1 MKLITK
7 GAVAAVSA
15 AALVSIAPAAHA
27 SSTTTLRSGDVDT
40 SDTRAN
46 GHVEFLK
53 DGLHVWTDGNGDTGA
68 NGNNGTWN
76 TDKAAGYFAFDDTL
90 ASVAAG
96 AAPSMAWYGTS
107 GSCVSGAEPGLQL
120 AFDKDGDGTWDGFL
134 VGEKVYG
141 GDWWGSN
148 ANLQNDPNSP
158 TVGGGGSSA
167 NGTLADWATAF
178 PNGKIIGAGFSLGS
192 GCYGD
197 GILRSI
203 TIDGT
208 RFGFTS
214 DPATTVVPV
223 TGTATVT
230 TVARK
235 HVTVLKAH
243 FVTDA
248 LGANQVQGAK
258 LRFRV
263 TDNGKVV
270 YRNHM
275 GAGQKSMAK
284 LRLAQGSG
292 KHKVVVWKNGVVDSR
307 TVVRTGR

>member
-1 MKLITK
+1 MKLINK
-7 GAVAAVSA
+7 GAVAAVSV
-15 AALVSIAPAAHA
+15 AALVTMAPAAHA

-53 DGLHVWTDGNGDTGA
+53 DGLHVWTDGNSDTGD

-76 TDKAAGYFAFDDTL
+76 TDKAAGYFAFNDTL
-90 ASVAAG
+90 AAVAAG
-96 AAPSMAWYGTS
+96 TAPSMAWYGTS

-120 AFDKDGDGTWDGFL
+120 AFDKDGNGTWDGFL

-148 ANLQNDPNSP
+148 ANLQNDPSSP
-158 TVGGGGSSA
+158 TVGGGGSPA
-167 NGTLADWATAF
+167 NGTLSDWATAF

-197 GILRSI
+197 GIIRSI

-208 RFGFTS
+208 SFGFTS
-214 DPATTVVPV
+214 EAATTVVPV
-223 TGTATVT
+223 TGTASVKTV
-230 TVARK
+230 VHPHA
-235 HVTVLKAH
+235 TVLRAH

-248 LGANQVQGAK
+248 LGANEVQGAK

-263 TDNGKVV
+263 TDNGKDI
-270 YRNHM
+270 YRNRM
-275 GAGQKSMAK
+275 GAGQRSAAK
-284 LRLAQGSG
+284 FRFAQGTG
-292 KHKVVVWKNGVVDSR
+292 KHVVQVLKNGVVDSR
-307 TVVRTGR
+307 TVIKTGR